1 MPLALAGPTVARVP
15 RPPLTRS
22 AGALLRAAHA
32 GPTVAVT
39 GFVLLWGA
47 VGVGLPPG
55 TVVLLVAAVLSGQLA
70 IGWCNDW
77 ADAGRDTEAG
87 RLDKPVATGEVT
99 RRQVGAAAVA
109 AVAATVVLSLSLG
122 LLAGLAHL
130 VVVAAGLAYDFGLKS
145 VLASPVP
152 YAVAFGTL
160 PAVATLAAA
169 EPSRPA
175 PGIMAATAL
184 LGVAAHLANTVPD
197 AEDDA
202 RTGVRGLPQRLGPR
216 RSAVGAGLVL
226 AVAALVVLPVAA
238 EGDGARR
245 VLATGLLVGGVV
257 LGLVGGLRVL
267 LGGGGTRRVGRSAF
281 WCVVAAAGLVVL
293 GVLVA

>member
-1 MPLALAGPTVARVP
+1 M
-15 RPPLTRS
+15 
-22 AGALLRAAHA
+22 RAAHA

-55 TVVLLVAAVLSGQLA
+55 TLVLLVGAVLSGQLA

-77 ADAGRDTEAG
+77 ADAARDTEAG
-87 RLDKPVATGEVT
+87 RLDKPVAAGELT
-99 RRQVGAAAVA
+99 RGQVGVA
-109 AVAATVVLSLSLG
+109 AVVAVLVTTLLSLSLG

-145 VLASPVP
+145 VLASPLP
-152 YAVAFGTL
+152 YAVAFGLL
-160 PAVATLAAA
+160 PAVATLAA
-169 EPSRPA
+169 PQPVWPA

-226 AVAALVVLPVAA
+226 AVAAIVVLPVAA
-238 EGDGARR
+238 DGDGARR
-245 VLATGLLVGGVV
+245 LLATALLVAGVV
-257 LGLVGGLRVL
+257 LALAGGLRVVL
-267 LGGGGTRRVGRSAF
+267 AGRGSRRVGRSAF
-281 WCVVAAAGLVVL
+281 WLVVAAAGLVVL